1 MRLFFIVISVMI
13 LLFSSC
19 VPSRKFEEMRLAKE
33 YWEREADAA
42 DSLTQN
48 ILRLED
54 ELKADNLQLLD
65 TYRDIE
71 SLEAANRNLRRSY
84 QELLD
89 RYNRIIEQS
98 QAVVSTSSFERQQLT
113 ESLAQK
119 QNLLDQKERELRQI
133 EGMLKQ
139 REDRLN
145 QTQGDMNNMQ
155 NELYERE
162 KRINQLSTQ
171 ISQDGQRMNQL
182 KFSFDNQLNDYRSDL
197 DVSDRAGKVYVALS
211 ERLLFKSGSDVIEAG
226 GKRVIKE
233 IAKTLNDP
241 VNADLSVIVEGHTDA
256 DGSELANW
264 DLSVR
269 RATAVVK
276 ELVQNNV
283 SPNRITASGRGM
295 HQPIFPNTTAT
306 NKAKNRR
313 VEIILSPNYDNLIGN
328 LRR

>member
-1 MRLFFIVISVMI
+1 MRLFFMLISVII

-19 VPSRKFEEMRLAKE
+19 TPSRKFEEMRLAKE
-33 YWEREADAA
+33 YWEREADTA
-42 DSLTQN
+42 DSLTQH

-89 RYNRIIEQS
+89 RYNKIINQNS
-98 QAVVSTSSFERQQLT
+98 AMVSSSSFERQQLT

-119 QNLLDQKERELRQI
+119 QTLLDQKERELRQI
-133 EGMLKQ
+133 EAMLKQ

-145 QTQGDMNNMQ
+145 RTQDDMNDMQ
-155 NELYERE
+155 NELYLRE
-162 KRINQLSTQ
+162 EKINTLSTQ
-171 ISQDGQRMNQL
+171 LDQEGKRMNQL
-182 KFSFDNQLNDYRSDL
+182 KFSFDNQLNDYRADL
-197 DVSDRAGKVYVALS
+197 AVSDRAGKVYVALS
-211 ERLLFKSGSDVIEAG
+211 ERLLFKSGSDVLEFAG
-226 GKRVIKE
+226 RSAIRE
-233 IAKTLNDP
+233 IANTLNAP
-241 VNADLSVIVEGHTDA
+241 ANADLSIIVEGHTDA

-295 HQPIFPNTTAT
+295 HQPIFPNTTAE

-313 VEIILSPNYDNLIGN
+313 VEIVLSPNYDNLIGN

>member
-1 MRLFFIVISVMI
+1 MRLFFIVSIMI
-13 LLFSSC
+13 LLLSSC
-19 VPSRKFEEMRLAKE
+19 IPTRKFEEMRLAKE

-42 DSLTQN
+42 DSLKQN

-65 TYRDIE
+65 VYRDIE
-71 SLEAANRNLRRSY
+71 SLEATNRNLRRSY

-89 RYNRIIEQS
+89 RYNKTIEQG

-133 EGMLKQ
+133 EAMLKQ

-145 QTQGDMNNMQ
+145 RTQGDMNEMQ

-162 KRINQLSTQ
+162 ERINQLSTQ
-171 ISQDGQRMNQL
+171 ISQNGQRMNQL

-226 GKRVIKE
+226 GRRVIQE
-233 IAKTLNDP
+233 IAKTLNAP
-241 VNADLSVIVEGHTDA
+241 TNADLSVIVEGHTDS
-256 DGSELANW
+256 DGAELANW

-295 HQPIFPNTTAT
+295 HQPILPNTTAA

-313 VEIILSPNYDNLIGN
+313 VEIVLSPNYDNLIGN